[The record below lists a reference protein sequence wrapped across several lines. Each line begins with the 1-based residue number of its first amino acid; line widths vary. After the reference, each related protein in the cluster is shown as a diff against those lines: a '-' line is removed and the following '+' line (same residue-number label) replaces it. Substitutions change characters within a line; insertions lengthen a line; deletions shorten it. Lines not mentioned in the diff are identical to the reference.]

1 MLGAKYGGKEGEILE
16 RNEGD
21 KDEREAA
28 PSMFD
33 IRRIVVIQAC
43 VDQRRNPRRGSEERG
58 EEEQDLKLRRKEWW
72 ESVQ

>member
-33 IRRIVVIQAC
+33 MAC